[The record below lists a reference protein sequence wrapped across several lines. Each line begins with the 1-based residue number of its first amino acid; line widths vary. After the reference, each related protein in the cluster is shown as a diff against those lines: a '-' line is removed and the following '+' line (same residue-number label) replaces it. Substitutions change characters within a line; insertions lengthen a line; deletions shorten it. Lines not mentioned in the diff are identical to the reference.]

1 MILGSLDCLL
11 VCVVAFFF
19 SLALCCVWF
28 CLVLKGLMIDGP
40 VDNIEIIC
48 RELARRAE
56 GWVKLIEQRVKFS

>member
-1 MILGSLDCLL
+1 
-11 VCVVAFFF
+11 
-19 SLALCCVWF
+19 
-28 CLVLKGLMIDGP
+28 MIDGP